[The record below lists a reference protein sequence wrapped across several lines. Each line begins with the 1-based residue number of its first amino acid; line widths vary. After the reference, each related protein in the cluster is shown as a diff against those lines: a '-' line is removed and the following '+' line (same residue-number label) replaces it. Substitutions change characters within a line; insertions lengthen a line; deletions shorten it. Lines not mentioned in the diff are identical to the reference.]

1 MTSKLQLLYSLV
13 CTNAMLLGS
22 AWLGKHMGVFTC
34 PEMLT
39 EHLNA
44 VAESRFS
51 FVVSCCALA
60 GGYIHELI
68 LLLVAGCALPLGLLG
83 QTIFRHR
90 WAVENNNGPSEGSWH
105 WGSRPTQHCCCHW
118 ANVVLWTPNPRL
130 YVKKRRNNTILP
142 RVWQPSHFLS
152 PASNLIQLL
161 VGILG
166 SPALIKPFAQWSECM
181 LVGPTLNPLNSNC
194 WLLKPLEPLLVH
206 DPTDP
211 LNFEKWIFHFGWTR

>member
-1 MTSKLQLLYSLV
+1 ML
-13 CTNAMLLGS
+13 CTGW
-22 AWLGKHMGVFTC
+22 WLH
-34 PEMLT
+34 PWL
-39 EHLNA
+39 
-44 VAESRFS
+44 
-51 FVVSCCALA
+51 
-60 GGYIHELI
+60 HELI

-105 WGSRPTQHCCCHW
+105 WGARPTQHCCCHW